1 MLLHKSDVSNIYPF
15 SNDSTI
21 FVYLW
26 KRKISALLEYFAFF
40 IFTELVKPSIR
51 GGANSAY
58 ERGGNARLKF

>member
-51 GGANSAY
+51 GG
-58 ERGGNARLKF
+58 GGELRI